1 MLPIAGSSDRKV
13 LQAMATD
20 AAAHSLELFH
30 VSGVQRSAK
39 DSYVVHHCCL
49 LPSLVVLNE

>member
-1 MLPIAGSSDRKV
+1 
-13 LQAMATD
+13 MATD